1 MRTQLTGPLQDLRED
16 LLAVAR
22 DTESLLKAT
31 ANATGDQ
38 IQQARSQAQDSLH
51 RAFDHLYDRR
61 IRKRVRKALKT
72 ADGYVQD
79 NTWAMIGAAAAV
91 GMLFGLLVK
100 RD

>member
-31 ANATGDQ
+31 ANVTGDQ

-79 NTWAMIGAAAAV
+79 NTWAMIGAAAAAGV
-91 GMLFGLLVK
+91 LLGLLAK
-100 RD
+100 RH